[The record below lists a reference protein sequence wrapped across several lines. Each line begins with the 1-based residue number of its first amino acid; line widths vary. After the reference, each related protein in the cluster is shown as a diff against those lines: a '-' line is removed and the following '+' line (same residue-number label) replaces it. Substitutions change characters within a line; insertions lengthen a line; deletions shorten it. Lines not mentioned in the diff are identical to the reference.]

1 MKLKLPPIPEIRVM
15 DVFLPTEAQLPF
27 FECKKPQ
34 RILAGG
40 NKSGKSYCGIIEAA
54 YRSLPEYDRE
64 GKRTGYLLEPY
75 RRIKIPR
82 QRIQGWISTYS
93 QATQRETLQ
102 PTIDQVFKPYIT
114 QGPKIEGNTWMEF
127 STEVA
132 DIHFKWQTQG
142 ALSYT
147 GANLNWI
154 FMDEP
159 HDRSVYN
166 ELIGR
171 TLKTKGDMWIC
182 LTPVIDVKDPDY
194 ATKMRYIGWM
204 ADEIIAKLDS
214 LPNVE
219 VIYVDTESNPHIDI
233 DFFNKQLMA
242 MTPEERRIRKTGQF
256 LIILG
261 QTLFD
266 EEKIRD
272 VIIYMQKHAELTIPD
287 YGRLIYDDKA
297 RDEYVVVWDSQD
309 SSQSF
314 PDRPKPKEGWIWKVW
329 EHPIAYDSPYRPEY
343 IIGCDPAQA
352 RGGDYACA
360 YVKRKDNG
368 NTVAALHGHIAEE
381 NGDLARQL
389 WLGGMYYGGLNE
401 YEEVVPAKLAVEV
414 VNSGKTTISYL
425 VYGHSELGIP
435 KYGLSR
441 MYHRPSKDDMLLGKT
456 LRTDNIGWYTDRS
469 TRPYLLGTMGE
480 LFERQYDAMLSKE
493 QLPMPDMGWWKE
505 IQTFILSPQGKYEAA
520 SGSYDDRLFASAIA
534 DMVIKQTS
542 SRLGLYDERQKVDNS
557 TPFIYTNGNIMINSE
572 FFKKKEETKKRVWI

>member
-1 MKLKLPPIPEIRVM
+1 MKLNLPPIPEIRIM
-15 DVFLPTEAQLPF
+15 DVFLPTEAQEPF
-27 FECKKPQ
+27 FKSKKPQ
-34 RILAGG
+34 IILAGG
-40 NKSGKSYCGIIEAA
+40 NKSGKSYCGIIKAA
-54 YRSLPEYDRE
+54 YRSLPEYDKN
-64 GKRTGYLLEPY
+64 GQRTGYLLDPY
-75 RRIKIPR
+75 KRIRIPKR
-82 QRIQGWISTYS
+82 RIQGWVSTYS

-102 PTIDQVFKPYIT
+102 PTIDQVFKPYIV

-127 STEVA
+127 STELA

-147 GANLNWI
+147 GANLDWI

-204 ADEIIAKLDS
+204 ADEIIAKIDY

-219 VIYVDTESNPHIDI
+219 IIYVDTESNPHIDM
-233 DFFNKQLMA
+233 DFFTKQLMA
-242 MTPEERRIRKTGQF
+242 MTPDERRIRKTGQF

-266 EEKIRD
+266 EEKIRET
-272 VIIYMQKHAELTIPD
+272 IIYMNKNPEQVIPE

-297 RDEYVVVWDSQD
+297 RDEYVVVWDTQD
-309 SSQSF
+309 RVTDF
-314 PDRPKPKEGWIWKVW
+314 PEKPKPKDGWIWKVW
-329 EHPIAYDSPYRPEY
+329 EHPIAFDSPYRPEY

-352 RGGDYACA
+352 KGGDHAAA
-360 YVKRKDNG
+360 YVKRRDNG
-368 NTVAALHGHIAEE
+368 NTVAALHGHCAEE

-389 WLGGMYYGGLNE
+389 WLGGMYYGQPNE
-401 YEEVVPAKLAVEV
+401 YEEIVPAKLAVEV

-441 MYHRPSKDDMLLGKT
+441 MYHRPAKEDMIIGRT
-456 LRTDNIGWYTDRS
+456 NRTDNVGWYTDRS
-469 TRPYLLGTMGE
+469 TRPYLLAAMGE
-480 LFERQYDAMLSKE
+480 LFEAQYSAIQSQE
-493 QLPMPDMGWWKE
+493 QLPMPDIGWWKE
-505 IQTFILSPQGKYEAA
+505 LQTFILSPQGKYEAA
-520 SGSYDDRLFASAIA
+520 AGSFDDRLFASAIA
-534 DMVIKQTS
+534 DMVIKQGS
-542 SRLGLYDERQKVDNS
+542 SRLGLYDNKPKVDNS
-557 TPFIYTNGNIMINSE
+557 MPFTYNNGNIILNSD
-572 FFKKKEETKKRVWI
+572 FFKKQPEPKKRTWV